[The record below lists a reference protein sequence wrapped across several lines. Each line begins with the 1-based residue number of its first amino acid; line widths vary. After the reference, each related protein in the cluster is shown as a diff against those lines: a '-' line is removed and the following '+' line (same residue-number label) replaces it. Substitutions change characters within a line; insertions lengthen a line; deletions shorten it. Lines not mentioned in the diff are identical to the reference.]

1 MGAEVIYKL
10 NLKGLKNMSKI
21 VDKLSELFLGGEDEF
36 DEYEEEEVTPKQSRF
51 APKSEP
57 DAPKQP
63 LLGKKN
69 NSSNSRVVNIHATTQ
84 LEVAVLQPQSYEDSR
99 EIADRLKNKKAVV
112 INLEELSKEDA
123 IKVLDF
129 VSGVVYALEGDIQK
143 VSSGIFLIA
152 PYNVSIASDVRDEL
166 KSTGIFPWSY

>member
-1 MGAEVIYKL
+1 MST
-10 NLKGLKNMSKI
+10 NLWS
-21 VDKLSELFLGGEDEF
+21 KLSDLFLGKDDEF
-36 DEYEEEEVTPKQSRF
+36 DEYEEEVVERETARERYTPVAEVSPKA
-51 APKSEP
+51 AP
-57 DAPKQP
+57 AA
-63 LLGKKN
+63 LKKGQ
-69 NSSNSRVVNIHATTQ
+69 SRVVNIHATTQ

-123 IKVLDF
+123 VKVLDF

-152 PYNVSIASDVRDEL
+152 PINVNIASDIRAEL
-166 KSTGIFPWSY
+166 KSTGIFPWNY

>member
-1 MGAEVIYKL
+1 MG
-10 NLKGLKNMSKI
+10 KI
-21 VDKLSELFLGGEDEF
+21 INKITDLFLGGEDEF
-36 DEYEEEEVTPKQSRF
+36 EEYEEEVVEKKRF
-51 APKSEP
+51 TEPEPAPV
-57 DAPKQP
+57 KQP
-63 LLGKKN
+63 ILGKKN
-69 NSSNSRVVNIHATTQ
+69 QTTGSSSRVVNIHATTQ

-99 EIADRLKNKKAVV
+99 EIADRLKSKKAVV
-112 INLEELSKEDA
+112 VNLEELSKEDA

-166 KSTGIFPWSY
+166 KSTGIFPWSL

>member
-1 MGAEVIYKL
+1 MANNFFG
-10 NLKGLKNMSKI
+10 KI
-21 VDKLSELFLGGEDEF
+21 GELLFSGEDDF
-36 DEYEEEEVTPKQSRF
+36 DEYEDEEVVEKEEREPKPMFSTNVTK
-51 APKSEP
+51 KST
-57 DAPKQP
+57 
-63 LLGKKN
+63 G
-69 NSSNSRVVNIHATTQ
+69 RVVNIHATTQ
-84 LEVAVLQPQSYEDSR
+84 LEVAVLQPQAYEDAR

-152 PYNVSIASDVRDEL
+152 PINVSIASDVRDEL
-166 KSTGIFPWSY
+166 KSTGIFPWNY